1 MAQISKI
8 LRNVEDNGLMFY
20 CPGCESIHVIR
31 HGEGPRPRW
40 EWNGNADKPT
50 FKPSILVRGHKMT
63 DKGWAAYNVWRDA
76 GFPKPAPE
84 QQFESV
90 PTVCHSFVTDGRIQ
104 FLADCTHELAG
115 QTVDLP
121 DLPEWMRD
129 DE

>member
-20 CPGCESIHVIR
+20 CPGCKGLHMIR
-31 HGEGPRPRW
+31 HGPGQRPRW
-40 EWNGNADKPT
+40 EWNGNVDKPT
-50 FKPSILVRGHKMT
+50 FTPSILVHATKMT
-63 DKGWAAYNVWRDA
+63 EQGRAAYNVWRDA

-84 QQFESV
+84 QQFDNV

-104 FLADCTHELAG
+104 FLGDCTHELAG

-121 DLPEWMRD
+121 ELPEWAK